1 MENEDIVKQQVQ
13 APHKGMS
20 SPVFKSQQGETM
32 GQTGQRP
39 VPLCKDFTEALIFQN
54 TLPQHSRDRKDELVL
69 SQEGKSHTWAPTAPG
84 MSTPLGSFG
93 LCL

>member
-1 MENEDIVKQQVQ
+1 MENEDIVKQVQ

-20 SPVFKSQQGETM
+20 SPIFKSQQRQTM

-54 TLPQHSRDRKDELVL
+54 TLPQHSRDRKDEPVL
-69 SQEGKSHTWAPTAPG
+69 SRQGKSHTWAPTVPG

-93 LCL
+93 RCL